1 MAESTCSR
9 VRGEV
14 QVVVEVDDEESPN
27 GATGTVPPG
36 STPPGGRIVVEE
48 VCSIIPRARMGTTR
62 ASANG

>member
-9 VRGEV
+9 VRGGV
-14 QVVVEVDDEESPN
+14 QVNVELGEEESSN
-27 GATGTVPPG
+27 GATGVVPPG

-48 VCSIIPRARMGTTR
+48 VCSIIPRARTGTTR